1 MPQNA
6 NQNAGG
12 RFVMP
17 STNAWPTERWTSVLI
32 LGALAA
38 LILLRMGFRG
48 VNIMGASVSV
58 G

>member
-6 NQNAGG
+6 SQNAGG

-17 STNAWPTERWTSVLI
+17 STSSWPTERWAAVLV
-32 LGALAA
+32 LSSLAI